1 MKKTIKK
8 NHIFLRL
15 KNSIL
20 SFLLIVWTERNKQIR
35 KRELIESILLLS
47 ISFLLGQIVFFRWF
61 EESFSFLSKNYLLFG
76 FILWIALRL
85 GIRAVLIAL
94 LLIFIQIS
102 ASKSTS
108 IDEWIYLFTLF
119 IFAGTTAIYITHIK
133 QGIENLQLKDSALQ
147 AAANGILITNRKG
160 FIEWANKAF
169 SDLTGYS
176 MNEIYTLNPREIMR
190 SGKQDDEF
198 YKTMWNTI
206 LSKKVWQGELVNR
219 RKDGSF
225 YDEEMTITP
234 VTNLEEEITHFIAVK
249 QEITKRK
256 QAESELRIAAT
267 VFDAQE
273 GMMITDASSIILKV
287 NHAFTRITGY
297 KSEEVIGKSPSIFR
311 SGRHDE
317 AFYAAMWKSIHQTK
331 AWQGEVWNRRKSGEI
346 YPQWLTITAVVGGNN
361 IINRYVATLTDITER
376 KATEEFI
383 NRLAFYDPLTQLPN
397 RRLLEER
404 LKHGITVNR
413 RNDTQMAALMLD
425 LDKFKAV
432 NDKYGHSAGDDLLQQ
447 VALRIKSRLREVDLV
462 SRLGGDEFFILI
474 EDIRQIEIVANIAE
488 DIVFLLSQPFTVLES
503 YTVEIGGSIG
513 ICLYPDNG
521 DNPSKLMKNADLA
534 LYHAKEQG
542 RGRYAFFT
550 DDLLLKKQETIL
562 DGMIQ

>member
-1 MKKTIKK
+1 M
-8 NHIFLRL
+8 
-15 KNSIL
+15 
-20 SFLLIVWTERNKQIR
+20 IVWKERNKQIR

-61 EESFSFLSKNYLLFG
+61 EESFSSLSKNYLLFG

-102 ASKSTS
+102 ASKPTS
-108 IDEWIYLFTLF
+108 IDEWIYLFTLS

-147 AAANGILITNRKG
+147 AAANGILITNRTG
-160 FIEWANKAF
+160 IIEWANQAF

-206 LSKKVWQGELVNR
+206 LSKKVWHGELVNR

-234 VTNLEEEITHFIAVK
+234 VINLEGEITHFIAVK
-249 QEITKRK
+249 QDITKRK
-256 QAESELRIAAT
+256 QAEAELRIAAT

-297 KSEEVIGKSPSIFR
+297 KPEEVIGKSPSIFR

-317 AFYAAMWKSIHQTK
+317 AFYATMWKSIHQTK

-361 IINRYVATLTDITER
+361 VINRYVATLTDITER